1 MGRGPLL
8 TEVEVGMVLALRD
21 HGFTHRAIAE
31 HVGRSTKAIRT
42 VIDQREGYGSNFK
55 GRKPAKL
62 IGRELRLLI
71 REASK
76 TGLSA
81 RSLATS
87 LDIDASL
94 RTCQRR
100 LQGSE
105 NMEYVKRKHMPM
117 LKKSHKIARL
127 EHVKKYLKDPPFWP
141 GIIWS
146 DEKRFN
152 LDGPDGL
159 QYYWHDLRKEPD
171 TYFTRR
177 NGGGGVMVWGAFSSS
192 GLSEL
197 AFLTGNQNSV
207 CYCDTLGNY
216 LFPFAHE
223 HYGQH
228 QNLTRAR

>member
-21 HGFTHRAIAE
+21 HGFTHRAITE

-42 VIDQREGYGSNFK
+42 VIDQREAYGSNFK
-55 GRKPAKL
+55 GQKPAKF
-62 IGRELRLLI
+62 IGRELQLLI

-100 LQGSE
+100 LHGSE

-117 LKKSHKIARL
+117 LKKSHKIAREEYITVGRL
-127 EHVKKYLKDPPFWP
+127 SAAYMSLSVYPRPFL
-141 GIIWS
+141 
-146 DEKRFN
+146 RY
-152 LDGPDGL
+152 GPSN
-159 QYYWHDLRKEPD
+159 HDRIAQPHTIPWQAVYELVPE
-171 TYFTRR
+171 
-177 NGGGGVMVWGAFSSS
+177 NSCMV
-192 GLSEL
+192 
-197 AFLTGNQNSV
+197 
-207 CYCDTLGNY
+207 
-216 LFPFAHE
+216 HE
-223 HYGQH
+223 
-228 QNLTRAR
+228 

>member
-152 LDGPDGL
+152 LDVCIFTSSITGT
-159 QYYWHDLRKEPD
+159 
-171 TYFTRR
+171 TYAR
-177 NGGGGVMVWGAFSSS
+177 NRIPISPAGTEEV
-192 GLSEL
+192 E
-197 AFLTGNQNSV
+197 
-207 CYCDTLGNY
+207 
-216 LFPFAHE
+216 
-223 HYGQH
+223 
-228 QNLTRAR
+228 